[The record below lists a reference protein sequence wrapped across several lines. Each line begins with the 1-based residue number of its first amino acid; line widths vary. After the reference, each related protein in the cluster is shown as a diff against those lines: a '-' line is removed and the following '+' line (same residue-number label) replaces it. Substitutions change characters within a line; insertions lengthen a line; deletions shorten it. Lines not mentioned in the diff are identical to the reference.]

1 MIDKEKMNRDYI
13 EFHNQ
18 NLENLLKQWGTGFEE
33 LAEELKEY
41 PEIEFNIDDS
51 SQFTQMQFIKRETT
65 QEVFKQTDTK
75 MKIINALR
83 EDAPLTRDALAQKVN
98 VSANAVKQH
107 LVNLKKANFI
117 KRVGSTKSSSWE
129 VLDGNRLLRSR
140 K

>member
-1 MIDKEKMNRDYI
+1 MIDKEKMNIDYI

-75 MKIINALR
+75 MKIINAL
-83 EDAPLTRDALAQKVN
+83 
-98 VSANAVKQH
+98 
-107 LVNLKKANFI
+107 
-117 KRVGSTKSSSWE
+117 
-129 VLDGNRLLRSR
+129 
-140 K
+140 